1 MNEKQDRKYEK
12 LLKTASIDF
21 SYKPGPLMEEKIIKR
36 IKRQKYISKFYKISI
51 GIVIALIAL
60 FLGGQELGLKKIE
73 NVFSLIKV
81 FEYHFERNGKET
93 NFKLQ
98 TDFSPKNFSIS
109 SSNFT
114 VVESENSGKNFA
126 DETKVNGNEDDN
138 IFKMI
143 RYVSIA
149 NDGGW

>member
-1 MNEKQDRKYEK
+1 MNEKEDKRFEK

-36 IKRQKYISKFYKISI
+36 IKRQKYLSRFYKVSI
-51 GIVIALIAL
+51 GIIIVLIAL

-73 NVFSLIKV
+73 KVFSLIEL
-81 FEYHFERNGKET
+81 FEKHFVRNENEV

-98 TDFSPKNFSIS
+98 SDFSSKNFNIS
-109 SSNFT
+109 LNNLIVAENESNG
-114 VVESENSGKNFA
+114 ENATNYT
-126 DETKVNGNEDDN
+126 DEVKENGDN